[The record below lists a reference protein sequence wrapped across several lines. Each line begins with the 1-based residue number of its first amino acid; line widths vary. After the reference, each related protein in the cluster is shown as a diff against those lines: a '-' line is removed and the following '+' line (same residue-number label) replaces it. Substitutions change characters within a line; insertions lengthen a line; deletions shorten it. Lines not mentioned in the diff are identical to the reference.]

1 MQNGARHTGA
11 APHERPT
18 GVVDRVDIEG
28 KTIVI
33 TGAARGIGAAIAK
46 LAASRGANVVVA
58 DISQPD
64 GEAVAQLIQKN
75 GGRATFKH
83 CDVTIEDQCLGLMD
97 HAFDQFG
104 SLDVLVNNA
113 GIHEAMVSSQFSFE
127 EMTTETFD
135 RVMDVNLRGPY
146 ICSRAALKY
155 LRKSTRN
162 PSVINAGS
170 TASFVGYPFGLA
182 YGVSKGGIA
191 LLTKNLAVALAPY
204 GIRSNSY
211 CPASTQ
217 TEMVASVSAKIGSL
231 QLAPEATS
239 QLAQLGAHLVRRI
252 GDANDVAELVCFLA
266 SDRASFINGALM
278 LIDGGTLAW
287 RDTVDAMGME

>member
-1 MQNGARHTGA
+1 M
-11 APHERPT
+11 
-18 GVVDRVDIEG
+18 DIEG

-33 TGAARGIGAAIAK
+33 TGAARGLGAAIAN
-46 LAASRGANVVVA
+46 LSASRGANVVVA
-58 DISQPD
+58 DISQTD
-64 GEAVAQLIQKN
+64 GEAVAQHIQQA
-75 GGRATFKH
+75 GGQATFKY
-83 CDVTIEDQCLGLMD
+83 CDVTIEEQCLALMD
-97 HAFDQFG
+97 HAVDWFG

-135 RVMDVNLRGPY
+135 RVLNVNLRGPY
-146 ICSRAALKY
+146 ICARAALKY
-155 LRKSTRN
+155 LKKSTRN
-162 PSVINAGS
+162 PSIINAGS

-211 CPASTQ
+211 CPASTE
-217 TEMVASVSAKIGSL
+217 TEMVASVSERIGAMH
-231 QLAPEATS
+231 LAPEAMS
-239 QLAQLGAHLVRRI
+239 QLAPLGAHLVRRI
-252 GDANDVAELVCFLA
+252 GDTADIAELVCFLA
-266 SDRASFINGALM
+266 SDRASFINGALI

-287 RDTVDAMGME
+287 RETVDAMGMK